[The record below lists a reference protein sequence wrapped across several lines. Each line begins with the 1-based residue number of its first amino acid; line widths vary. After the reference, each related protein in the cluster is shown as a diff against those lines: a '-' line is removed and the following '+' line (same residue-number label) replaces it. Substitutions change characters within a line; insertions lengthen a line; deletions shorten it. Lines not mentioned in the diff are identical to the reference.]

1 MALIVIVV
9 IVNLVKGKVYKRNE
23 VLIYQLIEDK
33 IDFFIYFI

>member
-1 MALIVIVV
+1 MVLIVIVV